1 MLKFLS
7 ISSGSS
13 GNCYYLGNEQTAL
26 LVDVGVGY
34 RTIKQRMASVG
45 VDINTVEMIMI
56 THDHVDHIK
65 GLGSVTS
72 RLSVPVFATSTLHTA
87 IERKCTAVSIY
98 GCRRVVKK
106 DFQFENRGVK
116 FVPFEVPHDATETL
130 GYFIDFFGTKFVFLT
145 DLGKVPDKAI
155 QYCRIADYIIL
166 ESNYDVDMLIHG
178 PYPIELRARIMGEI
192 GHLSNEDCARV
203 LRLICPYNENL
214 KGVFLCHISKEN
226 NTHDKAYQCSLDSLQ
241 KVNIRVPEDIS
252 LVALPRTEIAE
263 FNL

>member
-13 GNCYYLGNEQTAL
+13 GNCYYIGNEQTAL

-45 VDINTVEMIMI
+45 LDISTVEMIMI

-72 RLSVPVFATSTLHTA
+72 RLSVPVFATNTLHIA
-87 IERKCTAVSIY
+87 IEKKCTSDSIY
-98 GCRRVVKK
+98 GCKRVVRKEMM
-106 DFQFENRGVK
+106 FENRGVK
-116 FVPFEVPHDATETL
+116 FIPFEVPHDATETL

-145 DLGKVPDKAI
+145 DLGKVPYKAFE
-155 QYCRIADYIIL
+155 YCMLADYIVL
-166 ESNYDVDMLIHG
+166 ESNYDVDMLLHG
-178 PYPIELRARIMGEI
+178 PYPMELKARIIGEC
-192 GHLSNEDCARV
+192 GHLSNEDCARTIEV
-203 LRLICPYNENL
+203 ICSRNKTL
-214 KGVFLCHISKEN
+214 KGIFLCHISKEN
-226 NTHDKAYQCSLDSLQ
+226 NTHERAYNCSLQSLS
-241 KVNIRVPEDIS
+241 KINVRVPEDIS

-263 FNL
+263 FEL